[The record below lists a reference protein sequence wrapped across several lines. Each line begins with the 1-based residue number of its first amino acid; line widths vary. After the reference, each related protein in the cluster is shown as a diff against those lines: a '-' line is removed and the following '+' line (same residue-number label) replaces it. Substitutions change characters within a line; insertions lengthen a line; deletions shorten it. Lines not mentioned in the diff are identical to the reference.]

1 MKYVSPSKK
10 CGCFHICRD
19 IITVPLSFVPPMYG
33 TRLSYPKV
41 ATFAA
46 KSESND
52 ELFSSITQR
61 EAYDSSD

>member
-1 MKYVSPSKK
+1 MKSVSPSKK

-19 IITVPLSFVPPMYG
+19 VITVTLSFVPPMYG
-33 TRLSYPKV
+33 TQLSYPKV
-41 ATFAA
+41 ATLAA

-52 ELFSSITQR
+52 ELFGGITQR